1 LNCTAV
7 SKATPCLPLIETMKA
22 TILNNTEVDYPKEK
36 ALFEL
41 FNESAQSFP
50 DKIAI
55 RFHDRALTYAEV
67 ANTANRIAALLVQ
80 KGIKKGD
87 IIGLA
92 LDRCPELIISLLAIM
107 KSGAAYVPL
116 DPEYPK
122 DRIEFM
128 LEDSAAKIL
137 ITSAKY
143 AGHYAANTIE
153 VLIEQA
159 LADAAPL
166 LPEQPAAGV
175 TGADLAYILY
185 TSGST
190 GKPKGVQ
197 IAHHSLVNFVLSF
210 QKKPGITFADKTL
223 AVATISFDIAGLDIY
238 LPLSVGAELVIADSL
253 TAKDGRAVLDIV
265 RTQGITI
272 LQATPYTWRMM
283 LEVDWNEKLPIKV
296 FTGGEALAKDLAA
309 KLIERSS
316 EVWNLYGPTETTIYS
331 VIKHVTDAE
340 DVTIGWPID
349 NTQIYIVDEAMNDLT
364 NGEIGEILIGG
375 DGVSWGYLNREELT
389 AEKFIDNPF
398 SNIPG
403 DKIYRTGDLGK
414 LRPDGEVVCLGRID
428 HQVKVRGYRIELGE
442 IEFNLGKQEDIKEAV
457 VIAREDTPGYPRLVA
472 YLLLHSGETGHPS
485 AAQQDAWQNA
495 LLAELP
501 EYMVPDDFVLLD
513 VIPSTPNGKIDR
525 KALPKPDYSHIVRA
539 EAYVAPR
546 TSNEKMVA
554 DIWQEMMGLDKISMV
569 DNFFQLGGRSL
580 VAVKIMAKLEEKT
593 GKRLPLATLFEHSTV
608 EKLAARLDV
617 NSELITWDSLVPIK
631 PMGSKMPLYIVHGAG
646 LNVLLFNAL
655 AMNMDDEQPVYGLQA
670 KGINGI
676 DEPLD
681 VMEEIAANYVE
692 EIINHDPVGPYAIA
706 GYSLGGMIA
715 YEMAKQMLAMG
726 KDVKMLAM
734 FDTYADQTKVH
745 TPPLKRAVGDLWFL
759 IKQIAYTPIL
769 FIEDPKRTVEYK
781 SREIGR
787 RISKLYKKAFPHK
800 VKKKEGFAAYTDDI
814 HEKSEAAQR
823 NYLLTPVDIKLEL
836 FRAKKKTF
844 YMDDFKYLGW
854 IPYAL
859 KGVAVHDIP
868 GEHNTIFAPPNDKQF
883 ARVLQECLDKA
894 AKVK

>member
-1 LNCTAV
+1 MEAL
-7 SKATPCLPLIETMKA
+7 
-22 TILNNTEVDYPKEK
+22 LNNTKVDYPKEK
-36 ALFEL
+36 ALFTL
-41 FNESAQSFP
+41 FNESVQRYP
-50 DKIAI
+50 NKVAI
-55 RFHDRALTYAEV
+55 RFQDRSLTYTEV
-67 ANTANRIAALLVQ
+67 SDTANRIANLLSVM
-80 KGIKKGD
+80 GVKKGD
-87 IIGLA
+87 VIGLA
-92 LDRCPELIISLLAIM
+92 LDRSPEMIISLLAIM

-128 LEDSAAKIL
+128 LEDSSAKIL
-137 ITSAKY
+137 ITQAKY
-143 AGHYAANTIE
+143 SGHYAGNSTELIIE
-153 VLIEQA
+153 KA
-159 LADAAPL
+159 LADSVG
-166 LPEQPAAGV
+166 LPVSEPNSQV
-175 TGADLAYILY
+175 TGSDLAYILY

-197 IAHHSLVNFVLSF
+197 IAHHSLVNFILSC
-210 QKKPGITFADKTL
+210 QKKPGITSADKTL

-238 LPLSVGAELVIADSL
+238 LPLSVGAELVVADSL

-265 RTQGITI
+265 RNQGITI

-283 LEVDWNEKLPIKV
+283 LEVDWEEKLPIKV
-296 FTGGEALAKDLAA
+296 FTGGEALAKDLAL
-309 KLIERSS
+309 KLIPRCN

-331 VIKHVTDAE
+331 IIKHVTDAE
-340 DVTIGWPID
+340 DITVGWPVD
-349 NTQIYIVDEAMNDLT
+349 NTQIYIVDEAMNNLT

-398 SNIPG
+398 SDKPG

-414 LRPDGEVVCLGRID
+414 FKPDGEIICLGRID

-442 IEFNLGKQEDIKEAV
+442 IEFHLSNQPGVKDVV

-472 YLLLHSGETGHPS
+472 YLLLLDGSTGHPS
-485 AAQQDAWQNA
+485 ANQLDAWQNA

-513 VIPSTPNGKIDR
+513 AIPSTPNGKVDR
-525 KALPKPDYSHIVRA
+525 KALPKPDYSYIVRSESYIA
-539 EAYVAPR
+539 AR
-546 TSNEKMVA
+546 TSNEKLVA
-554 DIWQEMMGLDKISMV
+554 DIWQEMMGLDQISMI

-593 GKRLPLATLFEHSTV
+593 GKRLPLATLFEHSTI
-608 EKLAARLDV
+608 EKLATRLEINDEAI
-617 NSELITWDSLVPIK
+617 SWDSLVPIK
-631 PMGSKMPLYIVHGAG
+631 PQGSKMPLYIVHGAG

-655 AMNMDDEQPVYGLQA
+655 AMNMDNEQPVYGLQA

-692 EIINHDPVGPYAIA
+692 EIINHDPVGPYAVA
-706 GYSLGGMIA
+706 GYSLGGLIA

-726 KDVKMLAM
+726 KDLKMLAM
-734 FDTYADQTKVH
+734 FDTYADQTKIH
-745 TPPLKRAVGDLWFL
+745 TPPLKRALTDAWFFL
-759 IKQIAYTPIL
+759 KQVAYTPVL
-769 FIEDPKRTVEYK
+769 FLEDPKRTIEYK

-787 RISKLYKKAFPHK
+787 RIKKAYLKAFPNK

-814 HEKSEAAQR
+814 HEKSETAQR
-823 NYLLTPVDIKLEL
+823 NYLLTPVDIKIEL

-844 YMDDFKYLGW
+844 YMDDFKHLGW
-854 IPYAL
+854 IPYAR

-883 ARVLQECLDKA
+883 AEVLQDCLDKA
-894 AKVK
+894 AKQ

>member
-1 LNCTAV
+1 MEA
-7 SKATPCLPLIETMKA
+7 I
-22 TILNNTEVDYPKEK
+22 ILNNTQVDYPKEK
-36 ALFEL
+36 ALFDL
-41 FNESAQSFP
+41 FNESALSYP

-55 RFHDRALTYAEV
+55 RFHDRALSYTEV
-67 ANTANRIAALLVQ
+67 DNTANRIASLLVQ

-87 IIGLA
+87 VIGLA
-92 LDRCPELIISLLAIM
+92 LDRSPEMIISLLAIM

-153 VLIEQA
+153 ILIEQA
-159 LADAAPL
+159 LADSAPL
-166 LPEQPAAGV
+166 IPEQPAAAV
-175 TGADLAYILY
+175 TGSDLAYILY

-197 IAHHSLVNFVLSF
+197 IAHHSLVNFILSC
-210 QKKPGITFADKTL
+210 QKKPGITAADKTL

-238 LPLSVGAELVIADSL
+238 LPLSVGAELVVADSL

-265 RTQGITI
+265 RNQGITI

-283 LEVDWNEKLPIKV
+283 LEVDWDEKLPLKV

-309 KLIERSS
+309 KLIARSD

-340 DVTIGWPID
+340 DVTVGWPVD
-349 NTQIYIVDEAMNDLT
+349 NTQIYIVDEGMNSLT
-364 NGEIGEILIGG
+364 NGDIGEILIGG
-375 DGVSWGYLNREELT
+375 DGVSWGYLNRPELT

-398 SNIPG
+398 SDIPG

-442 IEFNLGKQEDIKEAV
+442 IEFHLGKQADVKEAV

-472 YLLLHSGETGHPS
+472 YLLLNSGETGHPT
-485 AAQQDAWQNA
+485 AQQQDAWQNA

-525 KALPKPDYSHIVRA
+525 KALPKPDYSYIVRSQ
-539 EAYVAPR
+539 AYVAPR
-546 TSNEKMVA
+546 TSNEKLVA
-554 DIWQEMMGLDKISMV
+554 DIWQEMMGLDKISVV

-608 EKLAARLDV
+608 EKLAARLDI
-617 NSELITWDSLVPIK
+617 NPELITWDSLVPIK

-655 AMNMDDEQPVYGLQA
+655 AMGLDDEQPVYGLQA

-715 YEMAKQMLAMG
+715 YEMAKQMLALG

-734 FDTYADQTKVH
+734 FDTYADQTKNGI
-745 TPPLKRAVGDLWFL
+745 PPLKRALKDAWFL
-759 IKQIAYTPIL
+759 AKQIAYTPVL
-769 FIEDPKRTVEYK
+769 FMEDPKRTVEYK
-781 SREIGR
+781 SREISR
-787 RISKLYKKAFPHK
+787 RIARVYKKAFPHK
-800 VKKKEGFAAYTDDI
+800 VKKKEGFAAYTDQI
-814 HEKSEAAQR
+814 HEKSQTAQR
-823 NYLLTPVDIKLEL
+823 NYKLTPVDIKIEL

-844 YMDDFKYLGW
+844 YMDDFKNLGW

-859 KGVAVHDIP
+859 KGVNVHDIP

-883 ARVLQECLDKA
+883 AKVLQECLDKA
-894 AKVK
+894 VK

>member
-1 LNCTAV
+1 M
-7 SKATPCLPLIETMKA
+7 EA
-22 TILNNTEVDYPKEK
+22 TILNSTSVEYPKEK

-41 FNESAQSFP
+41 FNESVLAYP
-50 DKIAI
+50 DKVAI
-55 RFHDRALTYAEV
+55 SFFDRALTYTEV
-67 ANTANRIAALLVQ
+67 SNTANRIAALLIQ

-92 LDRCPELIISLLAIM
+92 LDRTPEMIISLLAIL

-128 LEDSAAKIL
+128 LEDSGAKIL

-143 AGHYAANTIE
+143 AGHYAGNTLE

-159 LADAAPL
+159 LTESAS
-166 LPEQPAAGV
+166 LPTGQPDAGV
-175 TGADLAYILY
+175 TGADLAYVLY

-197 IAHHSLVNFVLSF
+197 IAHHSLVNLMLSYV
-210 QKKPGITFADKTL
+210 QTPGITSADKTL
-223 AVATISFDIAGLDIY
+223 AVATISFDIAGIDIY
-238 LPLSVGAELVIADSL
+238 LPLSNGAELVLADSI
-253 TAKDGRAVLDIV
+253 TAKDGRALLDIV
-265 RTQGITI
+265 RNKGITI

-283 LEVDWNEKLPIKV
+283 LEVGWEEHLPIKV
-296 FTGGEALAKDLAA
+296 FCGGEALAKDLAA
-309 KLIERSS
+309 KLIPRCDEL
-316 EVWNLYGPTETTIYS
+316 WNMYGPTETTIYS
-331 VIKHVTDAE
+331 IIKHVTNPD
-340 DVTIGWPID
+340 DITIGYPVA
-349 NTQIYIVDEAMNDLT
+349 NTQIYIVDEQMNNVTDGGL
-364 NGEIGEILIGG
+364 GEIFIGG
-375 DGVSWGYLNREELT
+375 DGVSWGYLNRLDLS
-389 AEKFIDNPF
+389 AERFIDNPF

-403 DKIYRTGDLGK
+403 DKIYKTGDLGQ
-414 LRPDGEVVCLGRID
+414 LRPDGEVVYLGRMD

-442 IEFNLGKQEDIKEAV
+442 IEFNLGKQPDIKQAV
-457 VIAREDTPGYPRLVA
+457 VVAREDTPGYPRLVA
-472 YLLLHSGETGHPS
+472 YLLLESGQTGFPES
-485 AAQQDAWQNA
+485 AQLDGWQNA
-495 LLAELP
+495 LLAVLP

-525 KALPKPDYSHIVRA
+525 KALPKPDYSHIVRS

-546 TSNEKMVA
+546 TADEKLVA

-593 GKRLPLATLFEHSTV
+593 GKRLPLATLFEHNTI

-617 NSELITWDSLVPIK
+617 NPELITWDSLVPIK
-631 PMGSKMPLYIVHGAG
+631 PLGSKMPLYIVHGAG

-655 AMNMDDEQPVYGLQA
+655 AMNMDNEQPVYGLQA

-692 EIINHDPVGPYAIA
+692 EIINHDPVGPYAVA
-706 GYSLGGMIA
+706 GYSLGGLIA

-726 KDVKMLAM
+726 KDLKMLAM
-734 FDTYADQTKVH
+734 FDTYADQTKIY
-745 TPPLKRAVGDLWFL
+745 TPPVKRVLNDAWFFV
-759 IKQIAYTPIL
+759 KQVAYTPIL

-781 SREIGR
+781 SREVWR
-787 RISKLYKKAFPHK
+787 RVVKAYKKAFPNK
-800 VKKKEGFAAYTDDI
+800 VKKKEGFAAYTDEI
-814 HEKSEAAQR
+814 HGKSEMAQR
-823 NYLLTPVDIKLEL
+823 NYLLTPVDVKIEL

-844 YMDDFKYLGW
+844 YMEDSKFLGW
-854 IPYAL
+854 IPYAR
-859 KGVAVHDIP
+859 KGVTVHDIP

-883 ARVLQECLDKA
+883 AKVLQECLDEA
-894 AKVK
+894 VK

>member
-1 LNCTAV
+1 MEA
-7 SKATPCLPLIETMKA
+7 
-22 TILNNTEVDYPKEK
+22 ILNNTTVDYPKEK
-36 ALFEL
+36 ALFAL
-41 FNESAQSFP
+41 FNESVQNYP

-55 RFHDRALTYAEV
+55 SFHDRKLTYTEV
-67 ANTANRIAALLVQ
+67 SHTANRIATLLVK

-92 LDRCPELIISLLAIM
+92 LDRTPEMIISLLAIL

-128 LEDSAAKIL
+128 LEDSGAKIL

-143 AGHYAANTIE
+143 SGHYAGNTTE

-159 LADAAPL
+159 LADSREFSTEEPNS
-166 LPEQPAAGV
+166 QV
-175 TGADLAYILY
+175 TGADLAYVLY

-197 IAHHSLVNFVLSF
+197 IAHHSLVNLMLSY
-210 QKKPGITFADKTL
+210 QKTPGITSADKVL
-223 AVATISFDIAGLDIY
+223 AVATISFDIAGVDIY
-238 LPLSVGAELVIADSL
+238 LPLSSGAELVLADAL
-253 TAKDGRAVLDIV
+253 TAKDGRALLDIV
-265 RTQGITI
+265 RNDGITI

-283 LEVDWNEKLPIKV
+283 LEVGWEEHLPIKV
-296 FTGGEALAKDLAA
+296 FCGGEALAKDLAA
-309 KLIERSS
+309 RLIPRCNEL
-316 EVWNLYGPTETTIYS
+316 WNMYGPTETTIYS
-331 VIKHVTDAE
+331 IIKHVTDA
-340 DVTIGWPID
+340 DDITIGWPVA
-349 NTQIYIVDEAMNDLT
+349 NTQIYIVDEDKQNRTD
-364 NGEIGEILIGG
+364 GEIGEIFIGG
-375 DGVSWGYLNREELT
+375 AGVSWGYLNRPDLS
-389 AEKFIDNPF
+389 AERFIDNPY
-398 SNIPG
+398 SDIPG
-403 DKIYRTGDLGK
+403 DKIYKTGDLGK
-414 LRPDGEVVCLGRID
+414 LKPDGDIVYLGRID

-442 IEFNLGKQEDIKEAV
+442 IEFNLGKAEDVKEAV

-472 YLLLHSGETGHPS
+472 YLLLKSGQTGHPS
-485 AAQQDAWQNA
+485 SSQLDAWQNG
-495 LLAELP
+495 LLAVLP

-525 KALPKPDYSHIVRA
+525 KALPKPDYSHIVRS
-539 EAYVAPR
+539 EDYVAPR
-546 TSNEKMVA
+546 TSNEKLVA
-554 DIWQEMMGLDKISMV
+554 DIWQEMMGLDKISIF

-608 EKLAARLDV
+608 EKLAARL
-617 NSELITWDSLVPIK
+617 ELNAEAISWDSLVPIK
-631 PMGSKMPLYIVHGAG
+631 PKGSKMPLYIVHGAG

-670 KGINGI
+670 RGINGI

-692 EIINHDPVGPYAIA
+692 EIINHDPIGPYAVA
-706 GYSLGGMIA
+706 GYSLGGLIA
-715 YEMAKQMLAMG
+715 YEMAKQMLALG

-734 FDTYADQTKVH
+734 FDTYADQTKIH
-745 TPPLKRAVGDLWFL
+745 TPPLKRALKDAWFFV
-759 IKQIAYTPIL
+759 KQVAYTPIL
-769 FIEDPKRTVEYK
+769 FLEDPKRTIEYK

-787 RISKLYKKAFPHK
+787 RFTKIYKKAFPTK
-800 VKKKEGFAAYTDDI
+800 VKRKEGFAAYTDDI
-814 HEKSEAAQR
+814 HEKSLAAQE
-823 NYLLTPVDIKLEL
+823 NYLLTPVDISIEL

-854 IPYAL
+854 IPFAL
-859 KGVAVHDIP
+859 KGVRVHDIP

-883 ARVLQECLDKA
+883 AKVLQECLDEASK
-894 AKVK
+894 K

>member
-1 LNCTAV
+1 M
-7 SKATPCLPLIETMKA
+7 EA
-22 TILNNTEVDYPKEK
+22 TILNDTTVDYPKDK
-36 ALFEL
+36 PLFEL
-41 FNESAQSFP
+41 FNESAQAYP
-50 DKIAI
+50 DKVAI
-55 RFHDRALTYAEV
+55 RFYDRTLTYAETE
-67 ANTANRIAALLVQ
+67 ASANRIAQFLVQ
-80 KGIKKGD
+80 KGIKRGD
-87 IIGLA
+87 IIGMA
-92 LDRCPELIISLLAIM
+92 LDRSAEMIITLLAIM

-128 LEDSAAKIL
+128 LEDSGAKIL
-137 ITSAKY
+137 ITSTKY
-143 AGHYAANTIE
+143 AGHYAANTTEI
-153 VLIEQA
+153 LIEDA
-159 LADAAPL
+159 LAESAS
-166 LPEQPAAGV
+166 LPPTQPDAGV
-175 TGADLAYILY
+175 RGTDLIYILY

-197 IAHHSLVNFVLSF
+197 IVHHAFVNFLLSC
-210 QKKPGITFADKTL
+210 QKQPGITSADKTL

-238 LPLSVGAELVIADSL
+238 LPLSVGAELVVADSL
-253 TAKDGRAVLDIV
+253 VAKDGRAVLDIV

-283 LEVDWNEKLPIKV
+283 LEVGWEEKLPMKV

-309 KLIERSS
+309 KLIDRCN
-316 EVWNLYGPTETTIYS
+316 EVWNLYGPTETTVYS

-340 DVTIGWPID
+340 DVTVGWPVD
-349 NTQIYIVDEAMNDLT
+349 NTQIYIVDEAMNNLT

-375 DGVSWGYLNREELT
+375 VGVSLGYLNRPELN

-398 SNIPG
+398 DNKSP
-403 DKIYRTGDLGK
+403 KIYRTGDLGQ
-414 LRPDGEVVCLGRID
+414 LRPDGEVICLGRID

-442 IEFNLGKQEDIKEAV
+442 IEYQLGQQPDIKDVV

-472 YLLLHSGETGHPS
+472 YLTLRNGQTGHPD
-485 AAQQDAWQNA
+485 AEQQNAWQNA

-513 VIPSTPNGKIDR
+513 TIPSTPNGKIDR
-525 KALPKPDYSHIVRA
+525 KALPKPDYGHIVRSD
-539 EAYVAPR
+539 AYIAPR
-546 TSNEKMVA
+546 TANERLVSE
-554 DIWQEMMGLDKISMV
+554 IWQEMMGLEKISMD

-580 VAVKIMAKLEEKT
+580 VAVKIMAKIEEKT
-593 GKRLPLATLFEHSTV
+593 GLRLPLATLFEHSTV
-608 EKLAARLDV
+608 EKLAIRLDS
-617 NSELITWDSLVPIK
+617 NSDVISWDSLVPIK
-631 PMGSKMPLYIVHGAG
+631 PKGSKMPLYIVHGAG

-670 KGINGI
+670 RGINGV

-692 EIINHDPVGPYAIA
+692 EIVNHDPVGPYAVA

-734 FDTYADQTKVH
+734 FDTYADQTKIH
-745 TPPLKRAVGDLWFL
+745 TPPVIRFVKDVWHL
-759 IKQIAYTPIL
+759 IKQIAYTPVL
-769 FIEDPKRTVEYK
+769 FVQDPKRTVEYK

-787 RISKLYKKAFPHK
+787 RIQKVYKKMFPHK
-800 VKKKEGFAAYTDDI
+800 VKKKEGFAAYTNEI

-823 NYLLTPVDIKLEL
+823 NYMLVPVDIKIEL

-844 YMDDFKYLGW
+844 YMNDFKNLGW
-854 IPYAL
+854 TPFAL
-859 KGVAVHDIP
+859 KGVRVHDIP

-883 ARVLQECLDKA
+883 AEVLQKCLDEA
-894 AKVK
+894 VKQ

>member
-1 LNCTAV
+1 M
-7 SKATPCLPLIETMKA
+7 EA
-22 TILNNTEVDYPKEK
+22 TILNNTGVHYPKEK
-36 ALFEL
+36 ALFDL
-41 FNESAQSFP
+41 FNESAQAYP

-55 RFHDRALTYAEV
+55 SFHDRSLTYTEV

-92 LDRCPELIISLLAIM
+92 LDRTPEMIISLLAIL

-128 LEDSAAKIL
+128 LEDSGAKIL

-143 AGHYAANTIE
+143 AGHYAANTTE

-159 LADAAPL
+159 LADSAAL
-166 LPEQPAAGV
+166 LPEQPNAGV
-175 TGADLAYILY
+175 TGADLAYVLY

-197 IAHHSLVNFVLSF
+197 IAHHSLVNLMLSY
-210 QKKPGITFADKTL
+210 KKVPGITSADKTL
-223 AVATISFDIAGLDIY
+223 AVATISFDIAGVDIY
-238 LPLSVGAELVIADSL
+238 LPLSNGAELVLADSI
-253 TAKDGRAVLDIV
+253 TAKDGRALLDIV
-265 RTQGITI
+265 RNNGITI

-283 LEVDWNEKLPIKV
+283 LEVGWEEHLPIKV
-296 FTGGEALAKDLAA
+296 FCGGEAMAKDLAA
-309 KLIERSS
+309 KLIPRCDEL
-316 EVWNLYGPTETTIYS
+316 WNMYGPTETTIYS
-331 VIKHVTDAE
+331 IIKHVTDAE
-340 DVTIGWPID
+340 DITIGYPVA
-349 NTQIYIVDEAMNDLT
+349 NTQIYIADEQLNNLT
-364 NGEIGEILIGG
+364 GGGIGEILIGG
-375 DGVSWGYLNREELT
+375 DGLSWGYLNRPDLS
-389 AEKFIDNPF
+389 AERFIDNPF
-398 SNIPG
+398 STIPG
-403 DKIYRTGDLGK
+403 DKIYKTGDLGK
-414 LRPDGEVVCLGRID
+414 LKPDGEVVYLGRID

-442 IEFNLGKQEDIKEAV
+442 IEFNLGKLDSIKEAV

-472 YLLLHSGETGHPS
+472 YLLLDNGQTGHPAS
-485 AAQQDAWQNA
+485 EQLDAWQNA
-495 LLAELP
+495 LLAVLP

-525 KALPKPDYSHIVRA
+525 KALPKPDYSYIVRS
-539 EAYVAPR
+539 EAFVAPR
-546 TSNEKMVA
+546 TSNEKLVA

-593 GKRLPLATLFEHSTV
+593 GKRLPLATLFEYSTI
-608 EKLAARLDV
+608 EKLAARLEI

-655 AMNMDDEQPVYGLQA
+655 AMNLDEEQPVYGLQA

-692 EIINHDPVGPYAIA
+692 EIINHDPVGPYAVA

-726 KDVKMLAM
+726 KDIRMLAM
-734 FDTYADQTKVH
+734 FDTYADQTKIH
-745 TPPLKRAVGDLWFL
+745 TPPLKRAITDAWFL
-759 IKQIAYTPIL
+759 VKQLAYTPIL
-769 FIEDPKRTVEYK
+769 FIEDPKRTIEYK

-787 RISKLYKKAFPHK
+787 RITKIYKKAFPNK

-814 HEKSEAAQR
+814 HEKSEMAQR
-823 NYLLTPVDIKLEL
+823 NYLLTPVDIKIEL

-844 YMDDFKYLGW
+844 YMDDSKNLGW

-859 KGVAVHDIP
+859 KGVNVHDIP

-883 ARVLQECLDKA
+883 AKVLQECLDKA
-894 AKVK
+894 VK

>member
-1 LNCTAV
+1 MEA
-7 SKATPCLPLIETMKA
+7 A
-22 TILNNTEVDYPKEK
+22 ILNNNQVDYPKEK
-36 ALFEL
+36 TLFSL
-41 FNESAQSFP
+41 FNESAVAFP
-50 DKIAI
+50 QKIAI
-55 RFHDRALTYAEV
+55 SFHNRALTYLEV
-67 ANTANRIAALLVQ
+67 SNTANRIASLLVQ

-87 IIGLA
+87 VIGLA
-92 LDRCPELIISLLAIM
+92 LDRSPEMIISLLAIM

-122 DRIEFM
+122 DRIAFM
-128 LEDSAAKIL
+128 LEDSGAKIL

-143 AGHYAANTIE
+143 AGHYPANTTEI
-153 VLIEQA
+153 LIEQA
-159 LADAAPL
+159 LADSAPL
-166 LPEQPAAGV
+166 IPEQPPAGV
-175 TGADLAYILY
+175 TGSDLAYILY

-197 IAHHSLVNFVLSF
+197 IAHHSLVNFILSC
-210 QKKPGITFADKTL
+210 QKKPGITAADKTL
-223 AVATISFDIAGLDIY
+223 AITTISFDIAGLDIY
-238 LPLSVGAELVIADSL
+238 LPLSVGAELVVADSL

-265 RTQGITI
+265 RNQGITI

-283 LEVDWNEKLPIKV
+283 LEVNWDEKLPLKV

-309 KLIERSS
+309 KLIARSK

-340 DVTIGWPID
+340 DVTVGWPID
-349 NTQIYIVDEAMNDLT
+349 NTQIYVVDEAMNSLT
-364 NGEIGEILIGG
+364 DGDVGEILIGG
-375 DGVSWGYLNREELT
+375 VGVSRGYLNRHELT
-389 AEKFIDNPF
+389 AKKFVHNPF
-398 SNIPG
+398 SDIPG

-414 LRPDGEVVCLGRID
+414 LRPNGELVCLGRID

-442 IEFNLGKQEDIKEAV
+442 IEFHLGKQADVKEAV

-472 YLLLHSGETGHPS
+472 YLLLHSGETGYPS
-485 AAQQDAWQNA
+485 AQQQDALQNA

-513 VIPSTPNGKIDR
+513 TFPSTPNGKIDH
-525 KALPKPDYSHIVRA
+525 KALPKPDYSHIVRSQ
-539 EAYVAPR
+539 AYVAPR
-546 TSNEKMVA
+546 TSNEKLVA

-608 EKLAARLDV
+608 EKLAARLDI
-617 NSELITWDSLVPIK
+617 NPELITWDSLVPIK

-655 AMNMDDEQPVYGLQA
+655 AMGLDDEQPVYGLQA

-681 VMEEIAANYVE
+681 VMEEIAANYVQ
-692 EIINHDPVGPYAIA
+692 EIINHNPVGPYAVA
-706 GYSLGGMIA
+706 GYSLGGLIA

-734 FDTYADQTKVH
+734 FDTYANQTKIH
-745 TPPLKRAVGDLWFL
+745 TPPLKRFLSNAWFFV
-759 IKQIAYTPIL
+759 KQVVYTLIL
-769 FIEDPKRTVEYK
+769 FIEGPKRAVEYK

-787 RISKLYKKAFPHK
+787 RIAKAYKKAFPHMVKNK
-800 VKKKEGFAAYTDDI
+800 VGFAAYTDDVR
-814 HEKSEAAQR
+814 EKSETAQR
-823 NYLLTPVDIKLEL
+823 NYKLTPVDIKIDL

-844 YMDDFKYLGW
+844 YMDDFKNLGW

-859 KGVAVHDIP
+859 KGVNVHDMP
-868 GEHNTIFAPPNDKQF
+868 GEHNTMFAPPNDKQF
-883 ARVLQECLDKA
+883 AKVLQECLDKA
-894 AKVK
+894 VK